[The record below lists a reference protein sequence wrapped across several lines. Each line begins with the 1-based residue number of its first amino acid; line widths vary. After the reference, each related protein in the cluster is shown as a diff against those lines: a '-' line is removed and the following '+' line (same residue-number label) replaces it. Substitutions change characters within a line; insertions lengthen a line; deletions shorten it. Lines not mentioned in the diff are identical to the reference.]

1 MRSTAVVSAMTLLSR
16 IFGYLR
22 DMVIAVSFG
31 ATGATDAFFVAFRI
45 PNFLRR
51 LFAEGAFS
59 QAFVPVFSEYRER
72 RDGAALKDLVD
83 HVAGALLVALAGVTA
98 LGVVGAPLIIA
109 VFAPGYLDDPQRF
122 GLASGMLRVTFP
134 YLLFISLTALA
145 AGILNSLGRFG
156 VPAFTPVLL
165 NVSLIGA
172 ALWLAPR
179 MAEPVTALAWGVFIA
194 GAAQLAL
201 QLPFLTRAGLLPR
214 PRLRRAHPGVRRI
227 LRLMLPA
234 IFGVSIVQINLLFD
248 TLIASFLASGS
259 ISWLYYSDRFVE
271 LPLALFGIALST
283 VALPRLSSLHATRD
297 VHGFR
302 ATLDWALRSAFLV
315 AVPAALGLILLAGP
329 ILATLVQYRAFSA
342 QDTEM
347 ARLSL
352 MAYALGLP
360 AFMGIK
366 ILAPGFYARQDTTT
380 PVKIGVIAMLAN
392 MGLNVLFVVPWVGLD
407 LPGPHAGLAL
417 ATSASAWL
425 NAALLRR
432 RLIEEGVY
440 ERGGHWGRLLAA
452 SAAAGLLMTVLL
464 AWVTPPLTQ
473 WSAWG
478 AAQRVATLTGLIAAG
493 ALGYAAALWMGGV
506 RPALLHPGVPGGTSP
521 GRGA

>member
-1 MRSTAVVSAMTLLSR
+1 MSRRLLRSTAVVSAMTLLSR
-16 IFGYLR
+16 VFGYLR

-59 QAFVPVFSEYRER
+59 QAFVPVFAEYREKQR
-72 RDGAALKDLVD
+72 RAALKDLVD
-83 HVAGALLVALAGVTA
+83 HVAGTLLVALTAVTA
-98 LGVVGAPLIIA
+98 LGVIGAPVIIS

-122 GLASGMLRVTFP
+122 ELASGMLRITFP

-145 AGILNSLGRFG
+145 GGILNSMGRFG

-165 NVSLIGA
+165 NLSLIGA

-201 QLPFLTRAGLLPR
+201 QVPFLARLGLLPR
-214 PRLRRAHPGVRRI
+214 PRLDRAHAGVRRI
-227 LRLMLPA
+227 LKLMLPA

-283 VALPRLSSLHATRD
+283 VTLPRLSAQHAARD
-297 VHGFR
+297 GEGFQ

-315 AVPAALGLILLAGP
+315 AVPATLGLILLAGP
-329 ILATLVQYRAFSA
+329 ILATLVQYRAFSP

-360 AFMGIK
+360 AFMAIK
-366 ILAPGFYARQDTTT
+366 ILAPGFYSRQDTKT
-380 PVKIGVIAMLAN
+380 PVKIGVIAMVAN
-392 MGLNVLFVVPWVGLD
+392 MGLNVLFVVPWVWLE

-432 RLIEEGVY
+432 RLAREGVY
-440 ERGGHWGRLLAA
+440 AGGAHWPRLLPA
-452 SAAAGLLMTVLL
+452 SVLAGLLMAGLL
-464 AWVTPPLTQ
+464 LWATPPLET
-473 WSAWG
+473 WG
-478 AAQRVATLTGLIAAG
+478 GWGPLERAAVLGVLIAAG
-493 ALGYAAALWMGGV
+493 GAAYAAALWLAGV
-506 RPALLHPGVPGGTSP
+506 RPTLLRPGDG
-521 GRGA
+521 

>member
-1 MRSTAVVSAMTLLSR
+1 MSVRLLRSTAVVSAMTLVSR
-16 IFGYLR
+16 LFGYLR

-72 RDGAALKDLVD
+72 HDSQALKDLVD
-83 HVAGALLVALAGVTA
+83 HVTGSLTLALVGVTA
-98 LGVVGAPLIIA
+98 LGVAAAPLIIS

-122 GLASGMLRVTFP
+122 GLAADMLRITFP

-145 AGILNSLGRFG
+145 GGILNSMGRFA

-165 NVSLIGA
+165 NLSLIAA
-172 ALWLAPR
+172 ALWLAPH

-194 GAAQLAL
+194 GVAQLAL
-201 QLPFLTRAGLLPR
+201 QIPFLVRLGLLPR
-214 PRLRRAHPGVRRI
+214 PRLARAHQGVRRI
-227 LRLMLPA
+227 LTLMLPA
-234 IFGVSIVQINLLFD
+234 LFGVSIVQINLLFD

-283 VALPRLSSLHATRD
+283 VTLPRLSRQHAGAD
-297 VHGFR
+297 GDGFR
-302 ATLDWALRSAFLV
+302 RTLDWSLRSAFLV
-315 AVPAALGLILLAGP
+315 AVPATLGLVALAGP
-329 ILATLVQYRAFSA
+329 ILATLVQYRAFSPE
-342 QDTEM
+342 DTQM

-366 ILAPGFYARQDTTT
+366 ILAPGFYSRQDTRT
-380 PVKIGVIAMLAN
+380 PVKIGVVAMLAN
-392 MGLNVLFVVPWVGLD
+392 MALNVAFVVPWLWMG

-417 ATSASAWL
+417 ATSAAAWL

-432 RLIEEGVY
+432 RLMSQGVY
-440 ERGGHWGRLLAA
+440 TPGGFWPRLVGA
-452 SAAAGLLMTVLL
+452 SAAAGLVMTAFLVW
-464 AWVTPPLTQ
+464 ATPPLAQ
-473 WSAWG
+473 WAVWSPGERLG
-478 AAQRVATLTGLIAAG
+478 ALLALIVAG
-493 ALGYAAALWMGGV
+493 AGAYGAVLWLGGL
-506 RPALLHPGVPGGTSP
+506 RPAMLRPDAGL
-521 GRGA
+521 

>member
-1 MRSTAVVSAMTLLSR
+1 MTLVSR

-22 DMVIAVSFG
+22 DMVVAVSFG

-59 QAFVPVFSEYRER
+59 QAFVPVFSEYREH
-72 RDGAALKDLVD
+72 RDRAALKDLVD
-83 HVAGALLVALAGVTA
+83 HVAGALLVALAAVTA
-98 LGVVGAPLIIA
+98 LGVIGAPIVIS

-122 GLASGMLRVTFP
+122 GLASAMLRVTFP

-145 AGILNSLGRFG
+145 GGILNSMGRFG

-165 NVSLIGA
+165 NLSLVAA

-194 GAAQLAL
+194 GVAQLAL
-201 QLPFLTRAGLLPR
+201 QLPFLARLGLLPR
-214 PRLRRAHPGVRRI
+214 PRFSRAHLGVRRI
-227 LRLMLPA
+227 LKLMLPA
-234 IFGVSIVQINLLFD
+234 VFGVSIVQINLLFD
-248 TLIASFLASGS
+248 TLIASFLSSGS

-283 VALPRLSSLHATRD
+283 VTLPRLSSQHATRD
-297 VHGFR
+297 GEGFR

-315 AVPAALGLILLAGP
+315 AVPATLGLVMLAGP
-329 ILATLVQYRAFSA
+329 ILAALVQYRAFSEA
-342 QDTEM
+342 DTEM

-366 ILAPGFYARQDTTT
+366 ILAPGFYSRQDTKT
-380 PVKIGVIAMLAN
+380 PVKIGLIAMVAN
-392 MGLNVLFVVPWVGLD
+392 MGLNIAFVVPWVWLEA
-407 LPGPHAGLAL
+407 PGPHAGLAL

-425 NAALLRR
+425 NAALLRH
-432 RLIEEGVY
+432 RLIRDGVY
-440 ERGGHWGRLLAA
+440 ESGRHWRRLLPA
-452 SAAAGLLMTVLL
+452 SMAAGTLMVLL
-464 AWVTPPLTQ
+464 LARLVPPLAT
-473 WSAWG
+473 WATWG
-478 AAQRVATLTGLIAAG
+478 VAERVGALLALILAGAVTYAGTLWLTGI
-493 ALGYAAALWMGGV
+493 
-506 RPALLHPGVPGGTSP
+506 RPSILLPDASIGPSEGS
-521 GRGA
+521 